1 MTAATRA
8 NALPILIAASVMMSL
23 AMGMRQCLGLF
34 LPPMTQALALS
45 ASDFTFAIAVQNV
58 VWGIAQAP
66 LGAVGDRWGLRPVMV
81 MGAMAYVAAMAI
93 MTVATGFWTFVLAQ
107 ALIGI
112 GIACTG
118 SSLAMTATARAASPE
133 RRSVILGIVGA
144 FSSVGTLVI
153 APVLQALLGVWD
165 WRWGAVLFVLLA
177 AAMVPAAMITGRVD
191 HLPQPSLQRASAAA
205 AIGEALR
212 NRRFVVLCCTH
223 FVCGL
228 QLIFINTH
236 LPNYLALCGQD
247 PMLGATALAIIGGI
261 NIVGCLLAGYLGQR
275 YLKNVLLGLTYL
287 GRSAVLMVYF
297 LLPPNSRHDDPL
309 RCGDGNAVAGRHSA
323 GVRLCGRPIRHA
335 QYGHAAGRFVRHPP
349 DGLGHWRLGRR
360 HDLRYVWQLRPRLAV
375 RRIDGHRSG
384 HRTDLVRWTLRN
396 AVGRA
401 AGIRSGL
408 SPRTHL
414 LCMDDRQRRAEIAD
428 YPGNPG

>member
-45 ASDFTFAIAVQNV
+45 ASDFTFAIAVQNI
-58 VWGIAQAP
+58 VWGLAQAP
-66 LGAVGDRWGLRPVMV
+66 LGAMGDRWGLRPVMAL
-81 MGAMAYVAAMAI
+81 GATAYVAAMAV
-93 MTVATGFWTFVLAQ
+93 MTAATGLWTFMLAQ
-107 ALIGI
+107 TLIGV

-118 SSLAMTATARAASPE
+118 SSLAMTAAARAASPE

-153 APVLQALLGVWD
+153 APVLQALLGTWD
-165 WRWGAVLFVLLA
+165 WRWGAGLFVVLA

-191 HLPQPSLQRASAAA
+191 RLPQPSLQRASAAT
-205 AIGEALR
+205 AIAEALR

-247 PMLGATALAIIGGI
+247 PMLSATALAIIGGI
-261 NIVGCLLAGYLGQR
+261 NIVGCLMAGYLGQR

-287 GRSAVLMVYF
+287 GRSVVLMVYF
-297 LLPPNSRHDDPL
+297 LLPPTPVTTILFAAAMGMLWLGVIPL
-309 RCGDGNAVAGRHSA
+309 VSGYVAELFGTRNMATLLGVSFVIHQMGSVIGAWGGGMIFDMFGNYDLAWRFGVSMGIVAGVVQILFGGPSGTWWGARPASA
-323 GVRLCGRPIRHA
+323 P
-335 QYGHAAGRFVRHPP
+335 
-349 DGLGHWRLGRR
+349 
-360 HDLRYVWQLRPRLAV
+360 
-375 RRIDGHRSG
+375 S
-384 HRTDLVRWTLRN
+384 
-396 AVGRA
+396 
-401 AGIRSGL
+401 
-408 SPRTHL
+408 
-414 LCMDDRQRRAEIAD
+414 
-428 YPGNPG
+428 

>member
-1 MTAATRA
+1 MTAATRT

-34 LPPMTQALALS
+34 LPPMTQALGLS

-58 VWGIAQAP
+58 VWGLVQAP
-66 LGAVGDRWGLRPVMV
+66 LGAMGDRWGLRPVMV
-81 MGAMAYVAAMAI
+81 LGAIAYVAAMVAL
-93 MTVATGFWTFVLAQ
+93 TTATGLATFVLAQ
-107 ALIGI
+107 TLIGI

-118 SSLAMTATARAASPE
+118 SSLAMTATARAVSPE
-133 RRSVILGIVGA
+133 RRSVVLGIVGA

-165 WRWGAVLFVLLA
+165 WRWGAALFVLLA

-191 HLPQPSLQRASAAA
+191 RVPQPVLQRASAAA

-212 NRRFVVLCCTH
+212 NRRFIVLCCTH

-275 YLKNVLLGLTYL
+275 HLKNVLLGLTYL
-287 GRSAVLMVYF
+287 GRSVVLMIYF
-297 LLPPNSRHDDPL
+297 LLPPTPVTTILFAAAMGMMWLGVIPL
-309 RCGDGNAVAGRHSA
+309 VSGYVAELFGTRNMATLLGVSFVIHQMGSVIGAWGGGVIFDMFGNYDLAWRFGVSLGIVAGLVQILFGGPSGTRS
-323 GVRLCGRPIRHA
+323 GVRPVP
-335 QYGHAAGRFVRHPP
+335 AA
-349 DGLGHWRLGRR
+349 
-360 HDLRYVWQLRPRLAV
+360 
-375 RRIDGHRSG
+375 S
-384 HRTDLVRWTLRN
+384 
-396 AVGRA
+396 
-401 AGIRSGL
+401 
-408 SPRTHL
+408 
-414 LCMDDRQRRAEIAD
+414 
-428 YPGNPG
+428 